1 MGSVRI
7 YILPSVFAFNR
18 FLNQYLIDCNKWW
31 YSEVRNLFHIIR
43 DILTSTSTNKLSHVC
58 SFFVNMILVFLTG
71 VSVLPDTLVKSFGH
85 FVVTVEV
92 SSQCVLTVN
101 LSELTSTSPVG
112 VVVDQRLR
120 LMNV

>member
-1 MGSVRI
+1 M
-7 YILPSVFAFNR
+7 
-18 FLNQYLIDCNKWW
+18 
-31 YSEVRNLFHIIR
+31 
-43 DILTSTSTNKLSHVC
+43 C

-71 VSVLPDTLVKSFGH
+71 VSVLPDTVVKSFGH